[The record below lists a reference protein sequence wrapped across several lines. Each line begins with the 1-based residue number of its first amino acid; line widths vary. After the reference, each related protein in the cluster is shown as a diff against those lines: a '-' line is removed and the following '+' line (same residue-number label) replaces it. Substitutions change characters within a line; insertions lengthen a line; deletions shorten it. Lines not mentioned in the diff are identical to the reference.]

1 MAAIKASTGT
11 ELYRIEIKSPTGNV
25 IIADEPVDKG
35 GQDKGFSPKELLAS
49 ALGACT
55 CATLRMYAN
64 HKAWA
69 LQSIDAAIELIE
81 ETGQTKFIRKIQL
94 TGDLNEEQ
102 RTRLLAVANACPVHK
117 ILTHT
122 IAIETVL
129 LA

>member
-69 LQSIDAAIELIE
+69 LESIDAAVELIDE
-81 ETGQTKFIRKIQL
+81 PGQTKFIRKIQL

-102 RTRLLAVANACPVHK
+102 CTRLLAVANACPVHK
-117 ILTHT
+117 ILTHN
-122 IAIETVL
+122 IAIETIL